1 MNQDIFNIAIGVAG
15 ALGGWWMK
23 AMWEA
28 LKDLKGADD
37 KLAREVSDLKVLVA
51 GQYVSRESFDKL
63 SNAIFTK
70 LDRIEDKLDHK
81 VDKVMRVR
89 PDSGFGGLTKE

>member
-1 MNQDIFNIAIGVAG
+1 MDQNVFNLAVGIAG

-23 AMWEA
+23 AMWDA
-28 LKDLKGADD
+28 LKDLQRTDERLSRDIG
-37 KLAREVSDLKVLVA
+37 DLKVLVA

-70 LDRIEDKLDHK
+70 LDRIEDKLDGK
-81 VDKVMRVR
+81 ADK
-89 PDSGFGGLTKE
+89 P